1 MFRYNSSC
9 FKALQEAQTQEQ
21 STSLLRWKQNSPQDI
36 PNSAVGDY
44 FAFQPLFTGELQH
57 MAHRE

>member
-1 MFRYNSSC
+1 MFRYSRSC

-21 STSLLRWKQNSPQDI
+21 SIPLKMEQTSPQDM
-36 PNSAVGDY
+36 PSFAVGDY
-44 FAFQPLFTGELQH
+44 FAFQPLFTCELQH